1 MDQNKVKILQVLT
14 IALCFLGVILMS
26 FGTYL
31 MCPAAG
37 FIVGGFSCLG
47 LGLGIQHAL
56 SDE

>member
-1 MDQNKVKILQVLT
+1 MDEKKVNIAGLLT
-14 IALCFLGVILMS
+14 IALCAVGVILMS

-31 MCPAAG
+31 LCPAAG
-37 FIVGGFSCLG
+37 YIVGGFSCLG